1 MSAVPP
7 PKSST
12 FSRWGLPVLSLGS
25 VLILWQLVSMVS
37 GLGDYILPSPALVAA
52 TLVGDA
58 PVWGVQLGSTLV
70 LTVAGFFSSLAAALA
85 LGLVLD
91 QFPRLERFFRPL
103 LVLSQTVPAFFLYPL
118 LLIALGF
125 GFLPLLVVVILSCF
139 FPLLVTF
146 VQGLGS
152 TNPDLI
158 DLFRTLG
165 ARRWQIVFRVR
176 VPSALPG
183 LFAGLRITLA
193 YALTACVLGEYMGAQ
208 RGLGV
213 YMARSFKSFS
223 PAKVL
228 AAIVVVS
235 LLSLVFYQAAAVLET
250 LFLKGKRR

>member
-1 MSAVPP
+1 
-7 PKSST
+7 
-12 FSRWGLPVLSLGS
+12 
-25 VLILWQLVSMVS
+25 MVS
-37 GLGDYILPSPALVAA
+37 GLGDYVLPSPTLVAA
-52 TLVGDA
+52 TLVADA
-58 PVWGVQLGSTLV
+58 PVWGGQLRSTLV
-70 LTVAGFFSSLAAALA
+70 LTLAGFGLSLGAALV
-85 LGLVLD
+85 LGVVLD
-91 QFPRLERFFRPL
+91 QFPRIERFFRPL

-125 GFLPLLVVVILSCF
+125 GFLPLLVVVVISCF

-152 TNPDLI
+152 TNPDLV

-176 VPSALPG
+176 LPSALPA
-183 LFAGLRITLA
+183 LFSGLRITLA

-208 RGLGV
+208 TGLGV
-213 YMARSFKSFS
+213 YMARSFKSFA